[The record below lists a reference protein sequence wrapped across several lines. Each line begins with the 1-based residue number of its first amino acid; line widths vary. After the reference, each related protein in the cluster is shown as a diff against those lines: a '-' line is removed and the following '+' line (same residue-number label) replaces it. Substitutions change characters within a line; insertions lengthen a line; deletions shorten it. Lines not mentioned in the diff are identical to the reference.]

1 MDNVFVWLFIII
13 AASAAAGGFQQRQK
27 RKPLSKALA
36 VVAVVAL
43 LGIAACVAMLRN
55 R

>member
-1 MDNVFVWLFIII
+1 MDDIFVWLFLII
-13 AASAAAGGFQQRQK
+13 AATAAAGGFQQRQK

-36 VVAVVAL
+36 VVAALAL
-43 LGIAACVAMLRN
+43 LGVAGYVAMN